1 MDDNNNYYLNYK
13 DFIKQIGDLGKNIK
27 TELGNF
33 KQKISSN
40 DISTNNEEKSIDE
53 NLKQYKKLLDD
64 LSDAYQLSKIP
75 SEIPEIELDKR
86 LKEIQQF
93 EIEYTELIKNFSKLR
108 NKKYKFK
115 DEIDEDYAEKEE
127 YKDMTPRELM
137 ELEQKRLEEQ
147 DKRLAEITEDV
158 VKGRKIANE
167 MKVIL
172 KEQNKQLD
180 QIGEDMDRT
189 DERMKGLTS
198 RMSKFIAR
206 QSTCCLIIILVIEII
221 VALAFYFWFFNG
233 EK

>member
-1 MDDNNNYYLNYK
+1 MDDKNNYYSNYM

-75 SEIPEIELDKR
+75 SELPEIEVDKR
-86 LKEIQQF
+86 LKEIQQL

-108 NKKYKFK
+108 NKKYKFN
-115 DEIDEDYAEKEE
+115 DEIKEDYTEKEE

-233 EK
+233 

>member
-1 MDDNNNYYLNYK
+1 MDDKNNYYSNYM

-75 SEIPEIELDKR
+75 TEIPEVEVDKR
-86 LKEIQQF
+86 IKEVQQF

-108 NKKYKFK
+108 NKKYKFN
-115 DEIDEDYAEKEE
+115 DEIKEDYTEKEE
-127 YKDMTPRELM
+127 YKDMTPRELI

-221 VALAFYFWFFNG
+221 VALAFYFLFFNW
-233 EK
+233 

>member
-1 MDDNNNYYLNYK
+1 MDDKNNYYSNYM

-75 SEIPEIELDKR
+75 SELPEIEVDKR
-86 LKEIQQF
+86 LKEIQQL

-108 NKKYKFK
+108 NKKYKFN
-115 DEIDEDYAEKEE
+115 DEIKEDYTEKEE

-221 VALAFYFWFFNG
+221 VALAFYFLFFNW
-233 EK
+233 

>member
-40 DISTNNEEKSIDE
+40 DISTNNEEKSIED

-75 SEIPEIELDKR
+75 SEFPEKELDKR
-86 LKEIQQF
+86 LKDIQQF
-93 EIEYTELIKNFSKLR
+93 EIEYTELIKNFSRLR
-108 NKKYKFK
+108 DKKYKFN
-115 DEIDEDYAEKEE
+115 DVINEDYAEKEE

-221 VALAFYFWFFNG
+221 VALAFYFWFFNV
-233 EK
+233 

>member
-1 MDDNNNYYLNYK
+1 MNWD
-13 DFIKQIGDLGKNIK
+13 QIHLFPVLK
-27 TELGNF
+27 T
-33 KQKISSN
+33 
-40 DISTNNEEKSIDE
+40 
-53 NLKQYKKLLDD
+53 
-64 LSDAYQLSKIP
+64 
-75 SEIPEIELDKR
+75 
-86 LKEIQQF
+86 QQF

-198 RMSKFIAR
+198 R
-206 QSTCCLIIILVIEII
+206 IIEDRKSV
-221 VALAFYFWFFNG
+221 V
-233 EK
+233 